1 MTRSIKLPT
10 PALVGVIAAEVLSA
24 VLAWRDLGRRTDA
37 QVRGRKAGWRTF
49 IMLNPGNSLAY
60 WAFGRR

>member
-1 MTRSIKLPT
+1 MTRSINLPK
-10 PALVGVIAAEVLSA
+10 PAVAALIAAEVVSV

-37 QVRGRKAGWRTF
+37 QVRGRKAGWRIF
-49 IMLNPGNSLAY
+49 ITLNPGNSLAY